1 MSVYVDVFA
10 THFLETSIWTAKST
24 TKIKAMQLIDW
35 CKPFTSEKRNWNT
48 NTPIIDKHFRNNS
61 FADSMHACL
70 RSSVH
75 MGVICLDQ

>member
-48 NTPIIDKHFRNNS
+48 NTAIIDKNLTPCMLVSDLLCTRRL
-61 FADSMHACL
+61 FASPK
-70 RSSVH
+70 
-75 MGVICLDQ
+75 LDQ